1 MNGVTEHAD
10 RTKCR
15 RGGIGRRLSFVFC
28 LTCVAL
34 STACGARRISLP
46 SDPGSPLPNFSEIHA
61 EVSAAC
67 RGARTLTAELGLR
80 GSAGGRRLS
89 GRLVAGFERPSSMR
103 LEAVAPFGPPG
114 FILATRSDQAVLLL
128 PRDERV
134 VKGQSAEAILGALTG
149 VTLAPA
155 DLQAILTGCIVPTP
169 KPIGGRLHTNGWASI
184 DLEGGATM
192 YLRQMGAWHVRAARR
207 DGWEVDYPA
216 WQGMFPQ
223 VIRLRSVSEPANVDL
238 TATLSQIE
246 VNVDV
251 SPSAFTVDVPANAA
265 PLSIDELRA
274 AGPLGE
280 RP

>member
-1 MNGVTEHAD
+1 MNGVIEHAD
-10 RTKCR
+10 RTTCR
-15 RGGIGRRLSFVFC
+15 RGGIVRSLSFVFC
-28 LTCVAL
+28 LTAIAL

-46 SDPGSPLPNFSEIHA
+46 SDPGSPLPNYSEIHA

-80 GSAGGRRLS
+80 GRAGGRRLS

-114 FILATRSDQAVLLL
+114 FILATRGDQAVLLL

-134 VKGQSAEAILGALTG
+134 VKGESAEAILGALTG

-155 DLQAILTGCIVPTP
+155 DLQAILTGCVVPTP
-169 KPIGGRLHTNGWASI
+169 KPIGGRLHANGWASI
-184 DLEGGATM
+184 DLESGATM
-192 YLRQMGAWHVRAARR
+192 YLRRMGEWQVRAARR

-223 VIRLRSVSEPANVDL
+223 VIRLRSVSEPANVDM
-238 TATLSQIE
+238 TATLTQIE

-251 SPSAFTVDVPANAA
+251 NAAAFTVDVPANAT
-265 PLSIDELRA
+265 PLSIEELRE